1 MDSTEEVDS
10 FEDVD
15 SFEKVEGQNDQPLW
29 PEQLQDATGSIFP
42 PCTICGQ
49 SEKKDTNFKVIYC
62 YNYRLDPQSLHHGKQ
77 QPVMTWSSQ
86 VKSQ

>member
-1 MDSTEEVDS
+1 MVDSTKEIDS

-42 PCTICGQ
+42 SCVMSGQ
-49 SEKKDTNFKVIYC
+49 SGKKIIKI
-62 YNYRLDPQSLHHGKQ
+62 H
-77 QPVMTWSSQ
+77 
-86 VKSQ
+86 